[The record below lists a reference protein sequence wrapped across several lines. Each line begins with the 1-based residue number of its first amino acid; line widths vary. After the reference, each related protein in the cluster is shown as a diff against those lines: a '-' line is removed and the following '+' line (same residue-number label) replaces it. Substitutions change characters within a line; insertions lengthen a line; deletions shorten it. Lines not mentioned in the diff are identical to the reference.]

1 MPNTKSAE
9 KRWRQ
14 SLKRRLRNRAA
25 ISRARTFIRATLRSI
40 QAGQP
45 DPEKLRQAII
55 ALDKAA
61 EKGIIHK
68 NNAARRK
75 SRLMSLFARVM
86 AGEPAP
92 AMEQQRAGASR
103 ATASQRQTGVR
114 PRTAAE
120 ARAAADAR
128 ANRR

>member
-75 SRLMSLFARVM
+75 SRLMSLFARVT
-86 AGEPAP
+86 AGETVSVT
-92 AMEQQRAGASR
+92 EQQRSGTAR
-103 ATASQRQTGVR
+103 AAERQRQAGPR

-120 ARAAADAR
+120 AR
-128 ANRR
+128 

>member
-25 ISRARTFIRATLRSI
+25 ISRARTFIRETLRSI

-75 SRLMSLFARVM
+75 SRLMSLFARVT
-86 AGEPAP
+86 AGEAIPVA
-92 AMEQQRAGASR
+92 ERQRTSSGRAGNR
-103 ATASQRQTGVR
+103 QRQTSPR

-120 ARAAADAR
+120 ARAAAEAR
-128 ANRR
+128 STRQ

>member
-1 MPNTKSAE
+1 MANTKSAE

-75 SRLMSLFARVM
+75 SRLMSLFARVT
-86 AGEPAP
+86 AGESAP
-92 AMEQQRAGASR
+92 AAEVQRSGTGR
-103 ATASQRQTGVR
+103 TADRQRQARLR

-120 ARAAADAR
+120 ARAAAEAR
-128 ANRR
+128 SRR

>member
-1 MPNTKSAE
+1 MANTKSAE

-75 SRLMSLFARVM
+75 SRLMSLFARAI
-86 AGEPAP
+86 AGAPAP
-92 AMEQQRAGASR
+92 VAERQRTSTSR
-103 ATASQRQTGVR
+103 AAEPQRQPGVR

-128 ANRR
+128 ASRR

>member
-1 MPNTKSAE
+1 MANTKSAE

-75 SRLMSLFARVM
+75 SRLMSLFARVT
-86 AGEPAP
+86 AGAPAP
-92 AMEQQRAGASR
+92 VAERQRTGTSR
-103 ATASQRQTGVR
+103 AAEPQRQPGVR

-128 ANRR
+128 ASRR